1 MAGGEGGGGGNV
13 NSYGSGDRSVS
24 LSLQTSYCCT
34 NKNTEISE
42 KFWHELS
49 DYLVSL
55 HHKAPETWGK
65 TANAFHFFS
74 FHPCLQCEIRH
85 VILNL
90 NTNTAANSYTTLQI
104 NRLLLADVLFWDK
117 IGF

>member
-1 MAGGEGGGGGNV
+1 MDITFFRGSMAGGEGRGGGNV

-55 HHKAPETWGK
+55 HRKAPETWGK
-65 TANAFHFFS
+65 IANAFHLPYS
-74 FHPCLQCEIRH
+74 VLTH
-85 VILNL
+85 VCNVKLGM
-90 NTNTAANSYTTLQI
+90 SY
-104 NRLLLADVLFWDK
+104 
-117 IGF
+117 